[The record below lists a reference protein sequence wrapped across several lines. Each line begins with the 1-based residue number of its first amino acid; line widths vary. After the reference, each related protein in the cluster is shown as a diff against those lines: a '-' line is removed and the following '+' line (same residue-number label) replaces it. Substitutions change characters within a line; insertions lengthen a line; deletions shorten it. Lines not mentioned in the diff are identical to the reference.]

1 MNFQNIKSLQ
11 GQLTSL
17 GFEQLVN
24 ELPKRIC
31 FKADSFTSFFETM
44 KCRDRLNFYLYFT
57 KDKEKDTYALM
68 YYDASIL
75 KEISFEHATINDVD
89 TASLETRMSS
99 IDWASTINPRTSE
112 MQIKAGID
120 NWETE
125 TLIEAVVEDLHKL
138 EEDEAGNKIALKLKQ
153 KYWAGIPLL
162 EQIGN
167 ISPSSN
173 KQEVS
178 QRFYFYPGQIGISVD
193 EAHRFLQNMMIEK
206 QLQLAKKQDRNVA
219 ATVNDKVKIPV
230 IKKAAIRKHPG
241 NPATIKVKL

>member
-31 FKADSFTSFFETM
+31 FKADSFISFFETL
-44 KCRDRLNFYLYFT
+44 KGRDRLNFYLYFT
-57 KDKEKDTYALM
+57 KDNEKDTYALM

-89 TASLETRMSS
+89 TVSLEHAMSS
-99 IDWASTINPRTSE
+99 IDWASIVNPGTSV

-125 TLIEAVVEDLHKL
+125 TLIESVVEDLRKL
-138 EEDEAGNKIALKLKQ
+138 GEDEAGNKIAVKLKQ
-153 KYWAGIPLL
+153 KYWAGIPFL

-173 KQEVS
+173 KQHVS
-178 QRFYFYPGQIGISVD
+178 QRFYFYPGQTGISVD

-206 QLQLAKKQDRNVA
+206 QLQLAKKWDRNTA
-219 ATVNDKVKIPV
+219 ATVHDKVKSPV
-230 IKKAAIRKHPG
+230 IKKAAIRKNPG
-241 NPATIKVKL
+241 NPNTN

>member
-1 MNFQNIKSLQ
+1 MNIQNIKSLQ
-11 GQLTSL
+11 GQLATL

-31 FKADSFTSFFETM
+31 FKADSFISFLETL
-44 KCRDRLNFYLYFT
+44 KGRDRLNFYLYFI
-57 KDKEKDTYALM
+57 KDKDTYALM

-89 TASLETRMSS
+89 TASLEKRMSS
-99 IDWASTINPRTSE
+99 IDWASTVNPRTSE
-112 MQIKAGID
+112 IQIKAGIE
-120 NWETE
+120 NWEIE

-167 ISPSSN
+167 ISPTSN

-241 NPATIKVKL
+241 NPATIKIKL

>member
-1 MNFQNIKSLQ
+1 MNIQNIKSLQ

-31 FKADSFTSFFETM
+31 FKADSFTSFFETL
-44 KCRDRLNFYLYFT
+44 KGRDRLNFYLYFT
-57 KDKEKDTYALM
+57 KDKDTHALM

-75 KEISFEHATINDVD
+75 KEISFEHATINDVY
-89 TASLETRMSS
+89 TALLEKKMSS
-99 IDWASTINPRTSE
+99 IDWASTVNPGTSE
-112 MQIKAGID
+112 MQLNTGID

-125 TLIEAVVEDLHKL
+125 TLIESVVEDLHKL
-138 EEDEAGNKIALKLKQ
+138 GEDEAGNKIALKLKQ

-219 ATVNDKVKIPV
+219 AINDKVKSPE
-230 IKKAAIRKHPG
+230 IKKAAIRKHPA

>member
-1 MNFQNIKSLQ
+1 M
-11 GQLTSL
+11 
-17 GFEQLVN
+17 
-24 ELPKRIC
+24 
-31 FKADSFTSFFETM
+31 
-44 KCRDRLNFYLYFT
+44 
-57 KDKEKDTYALM
+57 M

-89 TASLETRMSS
+89 TALLEKKMSS
-99 IDWASTINPRTSE
+99 IDWSSTVNPGTFE

-125 TLIEAVVEDLHKL
+125 TLIESVVEDLHKL
-138 EEDEAGNKIALKLKQ
+138 GEGEAGNKIAVKLKQ
-153 KYWAGIPLL
+153 KYWAGIPFL

-167 ISPSSN
+167 ISPTSN

-219 ATVNDKVKIPV
+219 ATVNDKVKSPV

-241 NPATIKVKL
+241 NHATIKVKL